1 MKYRYIAIY
10 SIKGLSLPPAG
21 GDKELVIDSTIGL
34 RAILTSQP
42 NSHAFEGDR
51 SLAVAGLMLGALFRS
66 EPTSDDF
73 KQRVANAVEEIRATR
88 EKEFG
93 NDPFLVVIGEG
104 EVPLFNPS
112 HERDAEDFIVCF
124 DGADK
129 DEIRA
134 RFHAK
139 ITALINSITSEVE
152 SVIGIRK
159 VADPVVFLREDGK
172 PVYSY
177 TPSVGSVIAYVSR
190 LLPDERVQS
199 IGELYR
205 LLAADTTLQRVQRL
219 LRSSFETEE
228 DTLRSFL
235 AAWSAFEIFV
245 NKVFGTYEDRFF
257 KSLLEEGHT
266 EVQKKYLERIR
277 EVMKDKYRLADKF
290 AAVSF
295 QLSPDTA
302 DEDLKTV
309 LQVKK
314 IRDELSHGESVDEAA
329 LPVKPIR
336 DLASKYVRLHI
347 KDGRRAKT

>member
-1 MKYRYIAIY
+1 MKYRYTAIY
-10 SIKGLSLPPAG
+10 SIKGLSLPPAR
-21 GDKELVIDSTIGL
+21 GDTELVVDSAIGL

-42 NSHAFEGDR
+42 NAHVFEGDR
-51 SLAVAGLMLGALFRS
+51 SLAVAGLMLRALFRA
-66 EPTSDDF
+66 EPTSNDF
-73 KQRVANAVEEIRATR
+73 KQRVANAVEEIRAAR

-104 EVPLFNPS
+104 EVPSFNPS
-112 HERDAEDFIVCF
+112 HEKDAEDFIVCF

-134 RFHAK
+134 RFHTR

-159 VADPVVFLREDGK
+159 VSDSVVFLRDDGK

-177 TPSVGSVIAYVSR
+177 TFSGGSARLYVSR
-190 LLPDERVQS
+190 PLSDEQVQT

-205 LLAADTTLQRVQRL
+205 LFTADTTLERVQRL

-228 DTLRSFL
+228 DALRSFL

-245 NKVFGTYEDRFF
+245 NKVFDIYEDRFF
-257 KSLLEEGHT
+257 KSLFERGAP
-266 EVQKKYLERIR
+266 EVQRKYLQRIR
-277 EVMKDKYRLADKF
+277 EVMKAKYRLADKF

-309 LQVKK
+309 LQAKK
-314 IRDELSHGESVDEAA
+314 IRDELSHGGSVDEAS

-347 KDGRRAKT
+347 EDGH